1 MPKHRTRTGKIV
13 LKLAALSCSLS
24 VLMNSTL
31 YSTASATSLNELES
45 QKTELDSRKEQLT
58 TDILRKDIELKDNDS
73 KIKRFLNDIRSID
86 LEIESSKNKLQVLE
100 DELFD
105 SLVET
110 SNLYM
115 EILDLQHTTTK
126 RDNVLRERV
135 RQLQL
140 KDGKTSYLDVIL
152 GADNLVD
159 FFDRFATVK
168 ALLVAD
174 RRIIEQQG
182 VDSEELLKKKDA
194 LDIIANAQ
202 RDSKAKIDILM
213 SSITQSKSD
222 KSKLIE
228 VLEKE
233 QSRVSGDKE
242 ELEQSFEEADNL
254 SSEIEQDIIREQER
268 ISKDFSSI
276 QVGGY
281 CTEGS
286 SINQEKFARA
296 FISAGV
302 LSGKEQAIISTANK
316 YSVDPVLM
324 AAIILQETGNGK
336 SNALNQHNNPGGIMD
351 PSTKWSTLLR
361 FESIEA
367 GLESMGRTMNTL
379 VNKKGKKS
387 IDELGASYAPIGA
400 DNDPM
405 GLNAF
410 WVVNVTKKVEV
421 LGGLT
426 TNCDQDFSNSIY
438 DSNSDWIQ
446 PASGQLTSQFGWRT
460 HPIFH
465 TKKQHRGLDIANVV
479 GTPVSASK
487 EGIVTRAGVYGG
499 FGNVVMITH
508 NVQGQTFTSVYAHL
522 SAIDVTEGQQ
532 VDKGQRLGA
541 IGTTGNST
549 GPHLHFEIHEGY
561 FSVNGPS
568 AVNPIRYVNLQ

>member
-1 MPKHRTRTGKIV
+1 MPKQRAISGKV
-13 LKLAALSCSLS
+13 FLKLVAITCSISIL
-24 VLMNSTL
+24 LNSTL
-31 YSTASATSLNELES
+31 YSSASATSLNELET
-45 QKTELDSRKEQLT
+45 KKAELDNRKKQLT
-58 TDILRKDIELKDNDS
+58 TDISRKDTELKDNDS
-73 KIKRFLNDIRSID
+73 EITGLLEDIRTID
-86 LEIESSKNKLQVLE
+86 LEVESSKNKLQVLE
-100 DELFD
+100 EELFD
-105 SLVET
+105 SLIET

-140 KDGKTSYLDVIL
+140 KEGNFSYLDVIL
-152 GADNLVD
+152 SADNLID
-159 FFDRFATVK
+159 FVNRFASVQ

-174 RRIIEQQG
+174 RRIMEQQSL
-182 VDSEELLKKKDA
+182 DSDELQRKKDE
-194 LDIIANAQ
+194 LDVTANAQ
-202 RDSKAKIDILM
+202 RASKAEIDILM
-213 SSITQSKSD
+213 SSITQSKAD
-222 KSKLIE
+222 KAKLIE
-228 VLEKE
+228 ELEKE
-233 QSRVSGDKE
+233 QTRVSSDKE

-254 SSEIEQDIIREQER
+254 SAEIEQDIIREQER
-268 ISKDFSSI
+268 ISKEFSSA
-276 QVGGY
+276 VGGY

-286 SINQEKFARA
+286 SINPEKFARA

-302 LSGKEQAIISTANK
+302 LSGKEQAIISAANK

-351 PSTKWSTLLR
+351 PSSNWSTLLR
-361 FESIEA
+361 FDSIES

-379 VNKKGKKS
+379 VNKKGKTS
-387 IDELGASYAPIGA
+387 IEELGAAYAPMGA

-410 WVVNVTKKVEV
+410 WVVNVTKKVET

-426 TNCDQDFSNSIY
+426 TNCDQNFSNSIY

-479 GTPVSASK
+479 GTPISASK
-487 EGIVTRAGVYGG
+487 EGVVSRAGVYGG

-532 VDKGQRLGA
+532 VQKGQRVGEM
-541 IGTTGNST
+541 GQTGNST

-568 AVNPIRYVNLQ
+568 AVNPLQYLKLQ

>member
-1 MPKHRTRTGKIV
+1 MPKQKAVTGKGM
-13 LKLAALSCSLS
+13 LKLVAVTFSLS
-24 VLMNSTL
+24 ILLNSTF
-31 YSTASATSLNELES
+31 YSSVLANTLNELES
-45 QKTELDSRKEQLT
+45 KKNELDSQKEQLT
-58 TDILRKDIELKDNDS
+58 TDILRKDTELQDNDA
-73 KIKRFLNDIRSID
+73 KITGMLNDIRTLD
-86 LEIESSKNKLQVLE
+86 LEVESSKIKLQVLE

-140 KDGKTSYLDVIL
+140 KEGNTSYLDVIL
-152 GADNLVD
+152 GADNLAD
-159 FFDRFATVK
+159 FVDRFASVQT
-168 ALLVAD
+168 LLVAD
-174 RRIIEQQG
+174 RRIMEQQG
-182 VDSEELLKKKDA
+182 VDSEELQKKKDA
-194 LDIIANAQ
+194 LDVTANAQ
-202 RDSKAKIDILM
+202 RDSKAEIDILM
-213 SSITQSKSD
+213 SSITQSKAD
-222 KSKLIE
+222 KAKLIE
-228 VLEKE
+228 ELEKE
-233 QSRVSGDKE
+233 QTRVSGDKE

-254 SSEIEQDIIREQER
+254 SAEIEQDIIREQER
-268 ISKDFSSI
+268 ISKDFSVA

-286 SINQEKFARA
+286 SINPKKFARA

-351 PSTKWSTLLR
+351 PSSNWSTLLR

-379 VNKKGKKS
+379 VNTKGKTS
-387 IDELGASYAPIGA
+387 IEELGAAYAPMGA

-405 GLNAF
+405 GLNSF

-426 TNCDQDFSNSIY
+426 TNCDQSFSNSIY
-438 DSNSDWIQ
+438 DSNSDWVQ
-446 PASGQLTSQFGWRT
+446 PAPGRLASQFGWRI

-465 TKKQHRGLDIANVV
+465 VNKEHRGLDISNAI
-479 GTPVSASK
+479 GTSIIAAK
-487 EGIVTRAGVYGG
+487 EGIVSKAGVYGG
-499 FGNVVMITH
+499 YGNVVMITH

-541 IGTTGNST
+541 MGKTGNAT

-561 FSVNGPS
+561 FSVNGPTV
-568 AVNPIRYVNLQ
+568 VNPLRYVTLK